1 MNLQY
6 EEIAVV
12 RPRLMMHSA
21 TALRTFATWG
31 QRTFGNLPRS
41 SARGGQQF
49 LRNMHWAD
57 LYILRLQHT
66 SYTSTDQLLPARVIV
81 GRHIIWINYNLLRAL
96 ALLRYLAE
104 LFVARYCIST
114 HFDLFNHL
122 RVVPICTQK
131 FFQLFDSPSRTQ
143 IQMPMAE
150 GQRPQIHIHFSRPV
164 VKQTGVA

>member
-1 MNLQY
+1 MISSQVDSSARLTVDGLAQMNLQY

-96 ALLRYLAE
+96 ALPLYLAVCCTI
-104 LFVARYCIST
+104 LHLDSLWFVQSLEGCTHLYPKVFST
-114 HFDLFNHL
+114 LW
-122 RVVPICTQK
+122 
-131 FFQLFDSPSRTQ
+131 
-143 IQMPMAE
+143 
-150 GQRPQIHIHFSRPV
+150 
-164 VKQTGVA
+164 